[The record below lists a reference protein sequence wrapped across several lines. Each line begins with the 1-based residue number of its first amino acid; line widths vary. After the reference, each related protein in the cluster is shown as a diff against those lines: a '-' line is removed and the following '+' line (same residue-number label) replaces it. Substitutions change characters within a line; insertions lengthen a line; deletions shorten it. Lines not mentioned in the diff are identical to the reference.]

1 MNVKQLI
8 RKLEKYPPNKLVVY
22 YAQNAHL
29 RHTPGYGHHV
39 TDVET
44 DGINVCIVGG
54 FE

>member
-1 MNVKQLI
+1 MNVQQLI
-8 RKLEKYPPNKLVVY
+8 KRLQKYPQNTRVVY

-29 RHTPGYGHHV
+29 RHHAGYGHDV

-44 DGINVCIVGG
+44 DGINVCIVGD